1 MASPQNYLA
10 VIKVVGI
17 GGGGVNAINRMI
29 DVGLKGVEFI
39 AINTDAQHLL
49 MSDADVKLDIGRRTT
64 RGLGAGMDPEKGREA
79 ALDHADDIEEIL
91 RGADMDFVTAGEGGG
106 TGTGAAPIVAKI
118 ARDIGALTIG
128 VVTRPFSFEAK
139 LRSTQAD
146 VGIEALRAEVDTLI
160 VIPNDRLLAIS
171 DRTITLADAFKS
183 ADQVL
188 LSGVQGITE
197 IITQPG
203 LINLD
208 FADVKAVMSGA
219 GSALMGI
226 GSARGE
232 NRALRAAELA
242 ISSPLLE
249 ASIDGAM
256 GVLLSVSGGSD
267 LGLFEV
273 NEACELVQ
281 SAVHPN
287 AKFIFGTT
295 IDDALG
301 DEVRITVVAAG
312 FEGGEPKR
320 VSTPV
325 IDAAALSGV
334 ADPIASNDPIS
345 VALELNDDPT
355 PKRRVT
361 FEELVAEDDSDDV
374 DVPDF
379 MK

>member
-1 MASPQNYLA
+1 VASPQNYLA

-49 MSDADVKLDIGRRTT
+49 MSDADVKLDIGRKTT

-106 TGTGAAPIVAKI
+106 TGTGAAPVVAKI
-118 ARDIGALTIG
+118 AKDIGALTIG

-139 LRSTQAD
+139 LRSAQAD

-312 FEGGEPKR
+312 FEGGEPRK
-320 VSTPV
+320 VVTPV
-325 IDAAALSGV
+325 IDAATLGGV
-334 ADPIASNDPIS
+334 ANPIPSNDPIS
-345 VALELNDDPT
+345 VALDLDSEST
-355 PKRRVT
+355 PRRRVT
-361 FEELVAEDDSDDV
+361 FEELVAEDEI